1 RLEQADKPIQLKAPF
16 GAFFLEIFNVKKLL
30 FAIPLVVPFY
40 SHSSDGM
47 GIRSTMKEGGGSAET
62 VESCLAKSH
71 TENSFTNVWKD
82 DKTLD
87 RYANYVY
94 A

>member
-1 RLEQADKPIQLKAPF
+1 M
-16 GAFFLEIFNVKKLL
+16 KKLL

-40 SHSSDGM
+40 SHSASASHFLPDSV
-47 GIRSTMKEGGGSAET
+47 RGGGSAET

>member
-1 RLEQADKPIQLKAPF
+1 M
-16 GAFFLEIFNVKKLL
+16 
-30 FAIPLVVPFY
+30 PLVVPFY
-40 SHSSDGM
+40 SHSACSNTRGC
-47 GIRSTMKEGGGSAET
+47 GGGSAET

-87 RYANYVY
+87 RYANYEGCLWNATGVG
-94 A
+94 